1 MPLHEIISPASVL
14 IGRETVNIDGKP
26 VKIFT
31 YIEKRNGCRASIGS
45 KGVHIRLAK
54 WMGKAEQKQQYEQ
67 LKQWAIGHLNKHK
80 AVFLQSG
87 GRLYE
92 HNGTFD
98 IAGRSF
104 TIKKIYKDGSSSK
117 GRLKNETMFLYLAT
131 GMNEQEEREHSSY
144 LVSRLI
150 GNAFLPEVRQR
161 LEELNTLHFKRAIGR
176 VRLRNNSSNWGSC
189 SHNGNISISTR
200 LLFAPFDTVD
210 YVLIHELAHLVEH
223 NHGDRFWKLV
233 EQAMPDYRR
242 HEKWLDK
249 NGHLCQF

>member
-87 GRLYE
+87 GRVYE

-98 IAGRSF
+98 IAR
-104 TIKKIYKDGSSSK
+104 KIFY
-117 GRLKNETMFLYLAT
+117 
-131 GMNEQEEREHSSY
+131 H
-144 LVSRLI
+144 
-150 GNAFLPEVRQR
+150 
-161 LEELNTLHFKRAIGR
+161 
-176 VRLRNNSSNWGSC
+176 
-189 SHNGNISISTR
+189 
-200 LLFAPFDTVD
+200 
-210 YVLIHELAHLVEH
+210 
-223 NHGDRFWKLV
+223 
-233 EQAMPDYRR
+233 
-242 HEKWLDK
+242 
-249 NGHLCQF
+249 